1 MNLPAPLRQAIDR
14 ALERTPLPALRQ
26 AASTLSERYRGE
38 VRDGRLH
45 MADDLAVKAYLAQRM
60 PATYAAIR
68 ASLGALAEARPDFR
82 PKTLLDIGAGPGT
95 ALWAVADLWP
105 GLEQAVLIE
114 ASDAARATG
123 RALAQDSL
131 NIRTDW
137 VKGDATRG
145 LPTSKPAD
153 LVTMAYV
160 LDELAPSEVAP
171 LIDRIWAVA
180 ADAVLIVEPGTPAG
194 WRRILAARMQ
204 LIKYGAQVVAPCPHD
219 LPCRLEGS
227 DWCHF
232 SRRVARSRLH
242 RLTKDADVPWEDEKF
257 AYLAVSRHSRDATRN
272 PRVLAP
278 PRAGSGKVSLK
289 LCQPDGRAA
298 EQLFTK
304 RNGEGYKIARRA
316 GWGDSLQ
323 LDADL
328 CS

>member
-1 MNLPAPLRQAIDR
+1 
-14 ALERTPLPALRQ
+14 
-26 AASTLSERYRGE
+26 
-38 VRDGRLH
+38 
-45 MADDLAVKAYLAQRM
+45 
-60 PATYAAIR
+60 
-68 ASLGALAEARPDFR
+68 
-82 PKTLLDIGAGPGT
+82 
-95 ALWAVADLWP
+95 
-105 GLEQAVLIE
+105 
-114 ASDAARATG
+114 
-123 RALAQDSL
+123 
-131 NIRTDW
+131 
-137 VKGDATRG
+137 
-145 LPTSKPAD
+145 
-153 LVTMAYV
+153 
-160 LDELAPSEVAP
+160 
-171 LIDRIWAVA
+171 
-180 ADAVLIVEPGTPAG
+180 
-194 WRRILAARMQ
+194 
-204 LIKYGAQVVAPCPHD
+204 AQVVAPCPHD

-328 CS
+328 CSGYVHGIEYVSWGVNRNRTRRIMSCGRRGSPVNRGKDRHPVSCCCR